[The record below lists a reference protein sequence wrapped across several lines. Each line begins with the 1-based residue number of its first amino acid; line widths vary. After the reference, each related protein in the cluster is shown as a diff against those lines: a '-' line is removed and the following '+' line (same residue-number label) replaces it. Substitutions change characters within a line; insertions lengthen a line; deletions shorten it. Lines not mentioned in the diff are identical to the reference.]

1 MLIVFCGFFLFLC
14 SKLNLS
20 KFLNIMNKTKTLLS
34 AILFLGVSFFMNLQ
48 AQCPTC
54 TVSLPPIP
62 VDTVYLDTFP
72 VAQQNVYFEEQLS
85 FRLPMTTTPLIG
97 LDTTQNIPAGIALS
111 AFTVTGIS
119 GLPVG
124 LSYDLDR
131 PLPAT
136 YNSSA
141 PTPRDGCITICGTP
155 RQAGVFTVNIS
166 VLVET
171 GILAPQP
178 ATIPLEFIVLPD
190 TSASFSMTNSVGCAP
205 LTVSFNNN
213 VSPDSSFFQS
223 GAYNW
228 NFGNGQNSTAQ
239 NPGPVIYSTAGTYTV
254 DYQAV
259 ISTPQTYLASVVVTA
274 VGCNDNF
281 IITNTPPD
289 LFLTI
294 TGSSVN
300 TVTNYTTD
308 LATPVTFSFGTDIPL
323 TPNEV
328 YEIFVQDSDE
338 LIAGTGIP
346 GPADCGR
353 VTFNSNNSQSTFNL
367 NNGQL
372 SLTVTLNTV
381 FNRDT
386 FNYSDVVTVQ
396 NCNASVSEIEAIASS
411 FNVYPNPTSGLTQI
425 QFQTSD
431 IQNDDVA
438 IKVIDVLGRNVA
450 QKQLGVFSGTYN
462 ADFDFSEYGTGVYI
476 VQLQVGNNLLHRKVV
491 VR

>member
-1 MLIVFCGFFLFLC
+1 
-14 SKLNLS
+14 
-20 KFLNIMNKTKTLLS
+20 
-34 AILFLGVSFFMNLQ
+34 
-48 AQCPTC
+48 
-54 TVSLPPIP
+54 
-62 VDTVYLDTFP
+62 
-72 VAQQNVYFEEQLS
+72 
-85 FRLPMTTTPLIG
+85 
-97 LDTTQNIPAGIALS
+97 
-111 AFTVTGIS
+111 
-119 GLPVG
+119 
-124 LSYDLDR
+124 
-131 PLPAT
+131 
-136 YNSSA
+136 
-141 PTPRDGCITICGTP
+141 
-155 RQAGVFTVNIS
+155 
-166 VLVET
+166 
-171 GILAPQP
+171 
-178 ATIPLEFIVLPD
+178 
-190 TSASFSMTNSVGCAP
+190 
-205 LTVSFNNN
+205 
-213 VSPDSSFFQS
+213 
-223 GAYNW
+223 
-228 NFGNGQNSTAQ
+228 
-239 NPGPVIYSTAGTYTV
+239 
-254 DYQAV
+254 
-259 ISTPQTYLASVVVTA
+259 
-274 VGCNDNF
+274 
-281 IITNTPPD
+281 

-294 TGSSVN
+294 TGTGVN
-300 TVTNYTTD
+300 TITNYTTD

-328 YEIFVQDSDE
+328 YEIWVQDSDE
-338 LIAGTGIP
+338 VGGTGFP

-396 NCNASVSEIEAIASS
+396 NCNASVSEIEAIANS